1 MYLQDLWH
9 SLTLPIPFLPK
20 KGLNSL
26 YAVPFPHKLH
36 FPSNSWKLHQNSGSP
51 LFVPRMRPGRI
62 SHFVTLDFNKK
73 GQWQKSTW
81 VQFCPG
87 SKDLGQFSLCVLP
100 PLECRS
106 GIGICGREEWLLR
119 IGRYKGHRR
128 PLGIH
133 QSATQSQGRTETDA
147 CTQLLQTP
155 FRSGDMVSCAHQ
167 IQTQMI
173 CFSPL
178 NF

>member
-36 FPSNSWKLHQNSGSP
+36 FPSNSWKLHQNSSSP

-81 VQFCPG
+81 VQFCRV

-128 PLGIH
+128 PLGIG
-133 QSATQSQGRTETDA
+133 QPLKAGGRETDA

-155 FRSGDMVSCAHQ
+155 FRIRDMVSSEHQ
-167 IQTQMI
+167 TADLL
-173 CFSPL
+173 SPL